1 MKLQPSPPY
10 FYIRIPKQE
19 QTERKEKIGSIY
31 IPPTHVFMGRGV
43 QHGEIVAIGE
53 DAHDTFPAAKVGDLL
68 IVHHFC
74 EGKEAEGTD
83 DKKYHIQSDE
93 RYNYYLVTCFSYN
106 GRGNETYGVWNGKE
120 VIPHPDYIFLEDDA
134 PVERLSPEELH
145 LKGMQQKGSLFLFN
159 NWKESREEK
168 TKKMQ
173 QLKFEVQELAR
184 TVKTDEYGREYM
196 PDEVKMAI
204 ENKEQEMKVLGR
216 DSQKKEFLPYK
227 VAWPNETLSE
237 AFDEEIKNGDTVYAR
252 NDASQTKIEFNK
264 VSYRVVKINYI
275 GATQKWLKS
284 SLVKFRNFKRELAL

>member
-1 MKLQPSPPY
+1 MKVAALAPFFVIKIS
-10 FYIRIPKQE
+10 KQE
-19 QTERKEKIGSIY
+19 QKDKREKIGSIY
-31 IPPTHVFMGRGV
+31 LAPGHVFMTRET
-43 QHGEIVAIGE
+43 QYGEIVSIGT
-53 DAHDTFPAAKVGDLL
+53 DAHDTFPEAKIGDVL
-68 IVHHFC
+68 ITHHFVT
-74 EGKEAEGTD
+74 GKEGEGTD
-83 DKKYHIQSDE
+83 DAKHHILSDE
-93 RYNYYLVTCFSYN
+93 TYNYYTVTCCSFN
-106 GRGNETYGVWNGKE
+106 GRANECYGVFANGRI
-120 VIPHPDYIFLEDDA
+120 IPHPDFIFLEDDA
-134 PVERLSPEELH
+134 PVERLSPEVLH

-196 PDEVKMAI
+196 PDEVKVAI

-237 AFDEEIKNGDTVYAR
+237 AFDEEIKIGDTVYAR

-284 SLVKFRNFKRELAL
+284 SLVKFRNLKRELAL